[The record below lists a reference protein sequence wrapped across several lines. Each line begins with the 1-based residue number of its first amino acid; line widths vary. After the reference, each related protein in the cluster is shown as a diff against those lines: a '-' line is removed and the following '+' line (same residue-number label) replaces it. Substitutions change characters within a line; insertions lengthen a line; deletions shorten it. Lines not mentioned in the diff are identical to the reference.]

1 MLKNKLNILFLCT
14 GNSAR
19 SIMAEALL
27 KRWGNEKFIAFS
39 AGSKP
44 KGEIHPKTIEMLEKN
59 NLDIQNIRSKSWDEF
74 TDYDAPEIDF
84 VITVCSNAA
93 NETCPIFPGNPLSV
107 HWDIDDPARECGS
120 EEKQDSEFLRVFMEL
135 KQRIQKFTNLA
146 TEELDMMALHEY
158 LKKTSD

>member
-1 MLKNKLNILFLCT
+1 
-14 GNSAR
+14 
-19 SIMAEALL
+19 MAEALL

-59 NLDIQNIRSKSWDEF
+59 NLDNHDFQSKSWDEF

-93 NETCPIFPGNPLSV
+93 NETCPVFPGKPLSV

-120 EEKQDSEFLRVFMEL
+120 EEKQDNEFLRVFMEL
-135 KQRIQKFTNLA
+135 EQRIQKFTNLA
-146 TEELDMMALHEY
+146 TEELDMMSLHEY

>member
-1 MLKNKLNILFLCT
+1 MLKNKLHILFLCT

-27 KRWGNEKFIAFS
+27 KRWGSEKFIAFS

-44 KGEIHPKTIEMLEKN
+44 KGEIHPKTIGILGNN
-59 NLDIQNIRSKSWDEF
+59 NLDIQNFRSKSWDEF

-107 HWDIDDPARECGS
+107 HWNIDDPARECDS

-135 KQRIQKFTNLA
+135 EQRIQKFTNLA
-146 TEELDMMALHEY
+146 TDDLDMMALHDF

>member
-93 NETCPIFPGNPLSV
+93 NETCPVFPGKPLSV

-120 EEKQDSEFLRVFMEL
+120 EEKQDNEFLRVFMEL
-135 KQRIQKFTNLA
+135 EQRIQKFTNLA
-146 TEELDMMALHEY
+146 TEELDMMSLHEY